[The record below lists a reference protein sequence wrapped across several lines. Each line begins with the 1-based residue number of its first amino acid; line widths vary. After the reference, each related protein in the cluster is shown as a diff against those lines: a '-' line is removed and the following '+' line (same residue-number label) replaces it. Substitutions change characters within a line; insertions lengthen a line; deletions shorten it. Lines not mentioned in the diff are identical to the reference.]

1 MSASE
6 IVVQDGPGKEE
17 LLRVAADTHNR
28 LHVTF
33 HTPGEPLEAHID
45 GIDEEGLDGLHFALH
60 GRLKSPNFS
69 GAYFAGVYDAGTR
82 TGRLR
87 LQGSM

>member
-6 IVVQDGPGKEE
+6 ILVQDGPGKEE
-17 LLRVAADTHNR
+17 LLRAAADPGPDQ
-28 LHVTF
+28 HVTF
-33 HTPGEPLEAHID
+33 QTPGEPLEAHID
-45 GIDEEGLDGLHFALH
+45 GIDEEGLDGLRFALR

-69 GAYFAGVYDAGTR
+69 GAFFAGVYDAGTR

-87 LQGSM
+87 LQAAM